1 MAATTQKLNYSSVP
15 PRATSSRAIRN
26 EVVPSNGQSFNM
38 NQTIIFDV
46 PANLNNTF
54 CDFQSTY
61 VKLKFNN
68 NDAVALNFENGG
80 FPACIRRIVLEL
92 GGQTLFSCDSW
103 NVLYEMML
111 SLDTANQ
118 FRGNAGK
125 RLFGAGVGIGASVA
139 AGASRTVCF
148 PLVLTPLVG
157 ATKYFPLFGRDRLRI
172 RLELDTA
179 ARSLIAGDAD
189 IVDSDITINEASLIM
204 YNLELGSDVMSQ
216 VAAASGGSF
225 KMTMPSYQHHQSSL
239 GRTESTLVSTLGFS
253 MSSLNR
259 ILVAQQIS
267 GTNANQS
274 RIANRNRI
282 FLKRFFVTIGGVKY
296 PQKDLL
302 DLGTAGDGVGTDLGD
317 IGNGSEILAEALISE
332 RSLCSWAHDS
342 SIETGAGWLSNETL
356 GTGAN
361 NTGTF
366 LIDLDLESQ
375 RVQGGEGSLGLVA
388 GVNCVGQQVQATFE
402 YNADRAYDH
411 VINVFG
417 EHTIMCSL
425 DLNTLTWSI
434 AV

>member
-54 CDFQSTY
+54 CDFQSSY
-61 VKLKFNN
+61 VKLKFTN
-68 NDAVALNFENGG
+68 NDPLVGVNFDNGG

-92 GGQTLFSCDSW
+92 GGQTLFSCDNW

-111 SLDTANQ
+111 TLDTANQ
-118 FRGNAGK
+118 FRNNAGK
-125 RLFGAGVGIGASVA
+125 RLFGSGAGQGVAVA
-139 AGASRTVCF
+139 ATQSRTVCF

-179 ARSLIAGDAD
+179 ARGLVAGDATSVTD
-189 IVDSDITINEASLIM
+189 TDITIDECSLIM

-239 GRTESTLVSTLGFS
+239 GNTDSTLVSTLGFS

-259 ILVAQQIS
+259 ILVAQQLS
-267 GTNANQS
+267 AVAGNKST
-274 RIANRNRI
+274 IANRNRI

-296 PQKDLL
+296 PMKDLQS
-302 DLGTAGDGVGTDLGD
+302 LGTAGDLGA
-317 IGNGSEILAEALISE
+317 GAEILAEALVSE

-342 SIETGAGWLSNETL
+342 SVEAGGGWSQNEEDGS
-356 GTGAN
+356 GTG
-361 NTGTF
+361 TVGTF

-388 GVNCVGQQVQATFE
+388 GINCVGQQVQATFE
-402 YNADRAYDH
+402 YGANRTNDH

>member
-26 EVVPSNGQSFNM
+26 EVVPSNGQTFNM

-54 CDFQSTY
+54 CDFQSSY
-61 VKLKFNN
+61 VKLKFTN
-68 NDAVALNFENGG
+68 NDLVDLNFENGG

-92 GGQTLFSCDSW
+92 GGQTLFSCDNW

-111 SLDTANQ
+111 TLDTANQ

-125 RLFGAGVGIGASVA
+125 RLFGAGAGIGASVA
-139 AGASRTVCF
+139 TTASRTVCF

-157 ATKYFPLFGRDRLRI
+157 ASKYFPLFGRDRLRI

-179 ARSLIAGDAD
+179 ARSLIAGDAN
-189 IVDSDITINEASLIM
+189 ITDSDITISECSLVM

-216 VAAASGGSF
+216 VAAAAGGSF
-225 KMTMPSYQHHQSSL
+225 KMTMPSYQHHQSNL
-239 GRTESTLVSTLGFS
+239 STTDTALVATLGFS

-267 GTNANQS
+267 ATAANES
-274 RIANRNRI
+274 RIANRNR
-282 FLKRFFVTIGGVKY
+282 LRLNRFFVTIGGVKY
-296 PQKDLL
+296 PMKDLQ
-302 DLGTAGDGVGTDLGD
+302 DLGTTGDFGA
-317 IGNGSEILAEALISE
+317 GSEILAEALISE
-332 RSLCSWAHDS
+332 RSLCAWAHDS
-342 SIETGAGWLSNETL
+342 SVETGAGWSSVETL
-356 GTGAN
+356 GTDAN

-402 YNADRAYDH
+402 YSAAPTYAH

-425 DLNTLTWSI
+425 DLNTLTWQI